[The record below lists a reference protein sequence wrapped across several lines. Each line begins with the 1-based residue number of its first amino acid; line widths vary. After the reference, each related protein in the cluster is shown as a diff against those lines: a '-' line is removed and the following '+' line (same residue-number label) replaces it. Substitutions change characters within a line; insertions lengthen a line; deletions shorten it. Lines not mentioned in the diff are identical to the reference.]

1 MPDKDLRRAALDKS
15 KTVSRRAQ
23 QKALSVPSTPG
34 ASAPGSKRTS
44 RAASRIAS
52 REVSDDEDNTG
63 FLSDDTNASINSI
76 DAFLE
81 SDEFA
86 ESNLDNLKHSLSTI
100 IDELIERKGSSVQGR
115 EDALERFNRLLIS
128 HHFGDVLYGRA
139 QDLLTAL
146 MRSVKGGSS
155 SKEVILGLK
164 ALSLVGITFE
174 NANLYETCSGTVKR
188 TITDN
193 EDNAVKT
200 AAVHALG
207 MCLSF
212 GCTSEDE
219 IDEQCGF
226 LLEIV
231 QSDGAFVGADD
242 SAEVVSAA
250 LQTYA
255 FLSTQIEDMENESED
270 AVEAFLEQLNSG
282 DTNVQIA
289 AGEAIAVLFEK
300 SYTPREDDD
309 ESEDEEK
316 EDDSSGDSDGPAAG
330 DKSLVKRYNA
340 YHNPSEVVERVSA
353 LANLSSKGMNKADKR
368 RLHQTFAAVARTVE
382 NPRLGPGRLVV
393 RIHREGEIKVDKW
406 WKLMRL
412 NALRRLL
419 AGGMMNHYFEG
430 NRQVLNALPLL
441 IRNPGANGTLSPRG
455 RGKKPGDKYRDSRR
469 FVSAAE

>member
-15 KTVSRRAQ
+15 KTVSRKAANR
-23 QKALSVPSTPG
+23 ALSVPSTPG

-52 REVSDDEDNTG
+52 RDVSDDEDHSG
-63 FLSDDTNASINSI
+63 FLSDTDASINSI

-86 ESNLDNLKHSLSTI
+86 EGNLDNLRHSLGVV
-100 IDELIERKGSSVQGR
+100 IDELVERKGSTTTGR

-128 HHFGDVLYGRA
+128 HHFGDVIYGRVTE
-139 QDLLTAL
+139 LLATL
-146 MRSVKGGSS
+146 VRSVKAGT
-155 SKEVILGLK
+155 KEAILALR
-164 ALSLVGITFE
+164 ALSLVGVSFE
-174 NANLYETCSGTVKR
+174 DASLYETCSAVIKR
-188 TITDN
+188 TITDT
-193 EDNAVKT
+193 EDNVVK
-200 AAVHALG
+200 AAGVHALG
-207 MCLSF
+207 MALTF
-212 GCTSEDE
+212 GGASEDE

-231 QSDGAFVGADD
+231 QSDGSFVGADD
-242 SAEVVSAA
+242 SAEVVCAS

-282 DTNVQIA
+282 DVNVQIA

-300 SYTPREDDD
+300 SYTAREDDD
-309 ESEDEEK
+309 SDEDEE
-316 EDDSSGDSDGPAAG
+316 EDSSGDSDEPSG
-330 DKSLVKRYNA
+330 DKTWVKRYNA
-340 YHNPSEVVERVSA
+340 YHNPSEVSERVSA

-368 RLHQTFAAVARTVE
+368 RLHSTFAAITKTVE

-406 WKLMRL
+406 WKLVRL

-441 IRNPGANGTLSPRG
+441 IRNPGGSGTLSPRG
-455 RGKKPGDKYRDSRR
+455 RGKRPGDRYRESRK
-469 FVSAAE
+469 FVNAGE